1 MPPEGKYALITGSSR
16 GIGRGVALK
25 LAEQRVKIAVHYYQN
40 ERAAND
46 TLAEV
51 RKRGSDGFTVQADVS
66 RPDQIKQMFRK
77 VQTQFKKLDVFVSN
91 ARPEVPT
98 FFQAP
103 MDIDRKSTRL
113 NSSH

>member
-40 ERAAND
+40 ERVADD

-51 RKRGSDGFTVQADVS
+51 RKRGSDRFVVQADGA
-66 RPDQIKQMFRK
+66 RPDQAKQMFRK

-91 ARPEVPT
+91 ARPEPT
-98 FFQAP
+98 TVVQA
-103 MDIDRKSTRL
+103 RL
-113 NSSH
+113 